1 MFCYV
6 AEGISRHHLAVL
18 GKMRWENHT
27 LENTTGRL
35 RYEGPVLVTVF
46 QILWRLKQEDPLSPR
61 AWGQPGQEQSPQKKT
76 KEDFP
81 AHCEARVTSGT
92 HHIIMPMLLCQWEI
106 YEKHDFKSSLYIQD
120 KTVLSLKCPK

>member
-46 QILWRLKQEDPLSPR
+46 QILWRLKQEDPQSLGAAWARAKPPKENKGRLS
-61 AWGQPGQEQSPQKKT
+61 
-76 KEDFP
+76 
-81 AHCEARVTSGT
+81 
-92 HHIIMPMLLCQWEI
+92 
-106 YEKHDFKSSLYIQD
+106 SSL
-120 KTVLSLKCPK
+120 